1 VALAG
6 LETEKSPVKGSTI
19 EGVMSETSRLST
31 PQNPVYLDHA
41 ATTPMLAEA
50 IDALLPWLRDEFGNP
65 SGVHSVSRRARQGLE
80 EARDS
85 FAATIGAKAREIVF
99 TGGGTEAINLALT
112 GVLSDPTDMIAWSGI
127 EHDAVRSL
135 MEALS
140 KAGRGESLEL
150 TVDADGVLDLGAAE
164 TSLRAAGGRVR
175 AVCVMAVNNEVGT
188 VQPIGELRAL
198 MNRIVPKA
206 VLVVDAVQALSW
218 MDVAPIVAAADLV
231 AFSAHKFGGPK
242 GVGALMVREG
252 TQIAPLIH
260 GGGQERERRS
270 GTQNVAG
277 IVSMALAAK
286 LCAERRD
293 IARVGALRDR
303 LVDGLLTIEGCTE
316 TSPRS
321 VKVAG
326 NAHVCIEGVVSEEL
340 LVVLDQLG
348 VCASAGSACA
358 SGALHLSPVLM
369 AMGVPISRSAGALR
383 LTLGATTT
391 EADIDAALVAIPQA
405 VARLRS

>member
-1 VALAG
+1 MAEEFYDG
-6 LETEKSPVKGSTI
+6 R
-19 EGVMSETSRLST
+19 VMSVSSQHSVI
-31 PQNPVYLDHA
+31 PKPVYLDHA

-50 IDALLPWLRDEFGNP
+50 IDAFVPWLRDEFGNP

-112 GVLSDPTDMIAWSGI
+112 GVLADPTDVIAWSGI

-135 MEALS
+135 MESLV
-140 KAGRGESLEL
+140 KTGRGESLEL
-150 TVDADGVLDLGAAE
+150 AVDADGVLDLSAAE
-164 TSLRAAGGRVR
+164 KSLAAAGAKVR

-188 VQPIGELRAL
+188 VQPIAELRAL
-198 MNRIVPKA
+198 MNRLVPHA
-206 VLVVDAVQALSW
+206 VLVVDAVQALAW
-218 MDVAPIVAAADLV
+218 MDVTPIVAAADLV

-252 TQIAPLIH
+252 TPIAPLIH

-277 IVSMALAAK
+277 IVSMATAAK

-293 IARVGALRDR
+293 NARIAALRDR
-303 LVDGLLTIEGCTE
+303 LVDGLVAAIAGCSE
-316 TSPRS
+316 TSPRA

-326 NAHVCIEGVVSEEL
+326 NGHVCIEGVVSEEL

-348 VCASAGSACA
+348 ICASAGSACA

-369 AMGVPISRSAGALR
+369 AMGVPVSRSAGALR

-391 EADIDAALVAIPQA
+391 DDDIDAALVAIPQA

>member
-1 VALAG
+1 MAQPSKA
-6 LETEKSPVKGSTI
+6 S
-19 EGVMSETSRLST
+19 LSK
-31 PQNPVYLDHA
+31 PVYLDHA
-41 ATTPMLAEA
+41 ATTPMLVEA
-50 IDALLPWLRDEFGNP
+50 IDAFVPWLGDAFGNP

-85 FAATIGAKAREIVF
+85 FAETVGAKAREIVF

-112 GVLSDPTDMIAWSGI
+112 GVLTDPTDAVAWSGI

-135 MEALS
+135 VESLV
-140 KAGRGESLEL
+140 KTGRGESLEL
-150 TVDADGVLDLGAAE
+150 AVDADGVLDLTAAE
-164 TSLRAAGGRVR
+164 HRLAVAGAKVR

-188 VQPIGELRAL
+188 IQPIAELRAL
-198 MNRIVPKA
+198 MNRLVPHA
-206 VLVVDAVQALSW
+206 VLVVDAVQALAW
-218 MDVAPIVAAADLV
+218 MDVTPIVAAADLV

-252 TQIAPLIH
+252 TSLAPLIH

-293 IARVGALRDR
+293 VERIAPMRDR
-303 LVDGLLTIEGCTE
+303 LVDGLVAAIAGCSE
-316 TSPRS
+316 TSPRAT
-321 VKVAG
+321 KVAG

-348 VCASAGSACA
+348 ICASAGSACA

-369 AMGVPISRSAGALR
+369 AMGVPVSRSAGALR

-391 EADIDAALVAIPQA
+391 ESDIDAALVAIPQA
-405 VARLRS
+405 VKRLRS

>member
-1 VALAG
+1 
-6 LETEKSPVKGSTI
+6 
-19 EGVMSETSRLST
+19 MSVTSQFSAITR
-31 PQNPVYLDHA
+31 PVYLDHG
-41 ATTPMLAEA
+41 ATTPMLVEA
-50 IDALLPWLRDEFGNP
+50 IDAFLPWLRDEFGNP

-85 FAATIGAKAREIVF
+85 FAETIGAKAREIVF

-112 GVLSDPTDMIAWSGI
+112 GVLNDPSEVIAWSAI

-135 MEALS
+135 MQAMAKTDRCEP
-140 KAGRGESLEL
+140 LEL
-150 TVDADGVLDLGAAE
+150 SVGADGVLDLGAAE
-164 TSLRAAGGRVR
+164 TSLCAAGAKVR

-188 VQPIGELRAL
+188 VQPIVELRAL
-198 MNRIVPKA
+198 MHRVVPNA
-206 VLVVDAVQALSW
+206 VLVVDAVQALPW

-252 TQIAPLIH
+252 TPIAPLIH
-260 GGGQERERRS
+260 GGGQERDRRS

-293 IARVGALRDR
+293 GDRVAVLRDR
-303 LVDGLLTIEGCTE
+303 LVDGLLTIAGCTE

-348 VCASAGSACA
+348 ICASAGSACA

-369 AMGVPISRSAGALR
+369 AMGVPVSRSAGALR
-383 LTLGATTT
+383 LTLGASTT
-391 EADIDAALVAIPQA
+391 ESDIDAALVAIPQA
-405 VARLRS
+405 VQRLRS

>member
-1 VALAG
+1 
-6 LETEKSPVKGSTI
+6 
-19 EGVMSETSRLST
+19 MSADSHFPTLRT
-31 PQNPVYLDHA
+31 AVYLDHA
-41 ATTPMLAEA
+41 ATTPMLGEA
-50 IDALLPWLRDEFGNP
+50 IDALVPWLRDEFGNP

-112 GVLSDPTDMIAWSGI
+112 GVLNDPTDVIAWSGI

-135 MEALS
+135 MESLV
-140 KAGRGESLEL
+140 KTGRGESLEL
-150 TVDADGVLDLGAAE
+150 TVDADGVLDLSAAE
-164 TSLRAAGGRVR
+164 ASLAAVGAKVR

-188 VQPIGELRAL
+188 VQPIAELRAL
-198 MNRIVPKA
+198 MNRLVPHA
-206 VLVVDAVQALSW
+206 VLVVDAVQALAW
-218 MDVAPIVAAADLV
+218 IDVAPIVASADLV

-252 TQIAPLIH
+252 TPLAPLIH
-260 GGGQERERRS
+260 GGGQERDRRS

-277 IVSMALAAK
+277 IVSMALAAT
-286 LCAERRD
+286 LCSQRRD
-293 IARVGALRDR
+293 NVRIAALRDR
-303 LVDGLLTIEGCTE
+303 LVDGLVAAIEGCSE
-316 TSPRS
+316 TSPRT

-348 VCASAGSACA
+348 ICASAGSACA

-369 AMGVPISRSAGALR
+369 AMGVPVVRSAGALR

-391 EADIDAALVAIPQA
+391 EFDIDAALVAIPQA

>member
-1 VALAG
+1 MVQSSNSG
-6 LETEKSPVKGSTI
+6 E
-19 EGVMSETSRLST
+19 
-31 PQNPVYLDHA
+31 QPVYLDHA

-50 IDALLPWLRDEFGNP
+50 IDAFVPWLGDAFGNP

-85 FAATIGAKAREIVF
+85 FADTIGAKAREIVF

-112 GVLSDPTDMIAWSGI
+112 GVLTDPTDVVAWSGI

-135 MEALS
+135 MESLV
-140 KAGRGESLEL
+140 KTGRGESLEL
-150 TVDADGVLDLGAAE
+150 TVDADGVLDLSAAE
-164 TSLRAAGGRVR
+164 KSLAAAGAKVR

-188 VQPIGELRAL
+188 IQPIAELRAL
-198 MNRIVPKA
+198 MNRLVPHA

-252 TQIAPLIH
+252 TSLVPLIH

-293 IARVGALRDR
+293 NARIAVLRDR
-303 LVDGLLTIEGCTE
+303 LVDGLVAAIAGCSE
-316 TSPRS
+316 TSPRAT
-321 VKVAG
+321 KVAG
-326 NAHVCIEGVVSEEL
+326 NAHVCIQGVVSEEL

-348 VCASAGSACA
+348 ICASAGSACA

-369 AMGVPISRSAGALR
+369 AMGVPVSRSAGALR

-391 EADIDAALVAIPQA
+391 ESDIDAALVAIPQA

>member
-1 VALAG
+1 M
-6 LETEKSPVKGSTI
+6 SPRSLRRGSYHW
-19 EGVMSETSRLST
+19 GMLQSSQKPVLN
-31 PQNPVYLDHA
+31 QPVYLDHA

-140 KAGRGESLEL
+140 KTGRGESLEL
-150 TVDADGVLDLGAAE
+150 AVDADGVLDLGAAE

-198 MNRIVPKA
+198 INRIVPKA

-252 TQIAPLIH
+252 TPIAPLIY

-277 IVSMALAAK
+277 IVSMAVAAK

-293 IARVGALRDR
+293 VERIAALRDR
-303 LVDGLLTIEGCTE
+303 LVDGLLTIAGCTE

-348 VCASAGSACA
+348 ICASAGSACA

>member
-1 VALAG
+1 VQSSNSG
-6 LETEKSPVKGSTI
+6 E
-19 EGVMSETSRLST
+19 
-31 PQNPVYLDHA
+31 QPVYLDHA
-41 ATTPMLAEA
+41 ATTPMLGET
-50 IDALLPWLRDEFGNP
+50 IDAFVLWSRDQFGNP

-85 FAATIGAKAREIVF
+85 FAATIGARAREIVF

-112 GVLSDPTDMIAWSGI
+112 GVLNDPSDVIVWSGI

-135 MEALS
+135 MESLV
-140 KAGRGESLEL
+140 KTGRGESLEL
-150 TVDADGVLDLGAAE
+150 AVDADGVLDLSAAE
-164 TSLRAAGGRVR
+164 HRLAAAGAKVR

-188 VQPIGELRAL
+188 VQPIEELRAL
-198 MNRIVPKA
+198 MNRLVPHA
-206 VLVVDAVQALSW
+206 VLVVDAVQALAW
-218 MDVAPIVAAADLV
+218 IDVAPIVAAADLV

-252 TQIAPLIH
+252 TPLAPLIH

-293 IARVGALRDR
+293 TARIASMRDR
-303 LVDGLLTIEGCTE
+303 LVDGLVAEIAGCSE
-316 TSPRS
+316 TSPRA

-348 VCASAGSACA
+348 ICASAGSACA

-369 AMGVPISRSAGALR
+369 AMGVPVSRSAGALR

-391 EADIDAALVAIPQA
+391 ESDIDAALVAIPQA

>member
-1 VALAG
+1 
-6 LETEKSPVKGSTI
+6 
-19 EGVMSETSRLST
+19 
-31 PQNPVYLDHA
+31 
-41 ATTPMLAEA
+41 MLAEA

-112 GVLSDPTDMIAWSGI
+112 GVLSDPTDVIAWSGI

-135 MEALS
+135 MEALG
-140 KAGRGESLEL
+140 KTGRGESLEL
-150 TVDADGVLDLGAAE
+150 AVDADGVLDLGAAE

-188 VQPIGELRAL
+188 VQPIAELRVL
-198 MNRIVPKA
+198 MNGIVPKA

-252 TQIAPLIH
+252 TPIAPLIY

-293 IARVGALRDR
+293 VARIAALRDR
-303 LVDGLLTIEGCTE
+303 LVDGLLTIAGCTE

-348 VCASAGSACA
+348 ICASAGSACA

-391 EADIDAALVAIPQA
+391 EADIDAALVTIPQA

>member
-1 VALAG
+1 MAQ
-6 LETEKSPVKGSTI
+6 PST
-19 EGVMSETSRLST
+19 TTLSK
-31 PQNPVYLDHA
+31 PVYLDHA

-50 IDALLPWLRDEFGNP
+50 IDAFVPWLGDAFGNP

-85 FAATIGAKAREIVF
+85 FAYTIGAKAREIVF

-112 GVLSDPTDMIAWSGI
+112 GVLSNPTDVIAWSGI

-135 MEALS
+135 MESLF
-140 KAGRGESLEL
+140 KTGRGESLEL
-150 TVDADGVLDLGAAE
+150 AVDADGVLDLSAAE
-164 TSLRAAGGRVR
+164 KSLAAAGAKVR

-188 VQPIGELRAL
+188 VQPIEELRAL
-198 MNRIVPKA
+198 MNRLVPDA
-206 VLVVDAVQALSW
+206 VLVVDAVQALAW
-218 MDVAPIVAAADLV
+218 MDVTPIVAAADLV

-242 GVGALMVREG
+242 GVGVLMVREG
-252 TQIAPLIH
+252 TPIAPLIH

-293 IARVGALRDR
+293 NARIAALRDR
-303 LVDGLLTIEGCTE
+303 LVNGLVAAIVGCSE
-316 TSPRS
+316 TSPRA

-326 NAHVCIEGVVSEEL
+326 NGHVCIEGVVSEEL

-348 VCASAGSACA
+348 ICASAGSACA

-369 AMGVPISRSAGALR
+369 AMGVPVSRSAGALR

-391 EADIDAALVAIPQA
+391 DDDIDAALVAIPQA

>member
-1 VALAG
+1 MAQEFYDRRVM
-6 LETEKSPVKGSTI
+6 PV
-19 EGVMSETSRLST
+19 T
-31 PQNPVYLDHA
+31 PHFSAISNPVYLDHA
-41 ATTPMLAEA
+41 ATTPMLVEA
-50 IDALLPWLRDEFGNP
+50 IDALIPWLRDEYGNP

-112 GVLSDPTDMIAWSGI
+112 GVLNNPSNVIAWSGI

-135 MEALS
+135 MEAS
-140 KAGRGESLEL
+140 VKAGRCESLEL
-150 TVDADGVLDLGAAE
+150 TVDADGVLDLVAARL
-164 TSLRAAGGRVR
+164 SLVAAGQKVR

-188 VQPIGELRAL
+188 VQPIEELRAL
-198 MNRIVPKA
+198 MNKIVPRA
-206 VLVVDAVQALSW
+206 VLIVDAVQALAW
-218 MDVAPIVAAADLV
+218 TDVAPIVAAADLV

-252 TQIAPLIH
+252 TPITPLIH

-293 IARVGALRDR
+293 LARIALLRDR
-303 LVDGLLTIEGCTE
+303 LVDGLLTIAGCTE

-348 VCASAGSACA
+348 ICASAGSACA

-369 AMGVPISRSAGALR
+369 AMGVPVSRSAGALR

-391 EADIDAALVAIPQA
+391 YSDIDAALVAIPQA

>member
-1 VALAG
+1 LG
-6 LETEKSPVKGSTI
+6 ET
-19 EGVMSETSRLST
+19 
-31 PQNPVYLDHA
+31 
-41 ATTPMLAEA
+41 
-50 IDALLPWLRDEFGNP
+50 IDAFVLWSRDQFGNP

-85 FAATIGAKAREIVF
+85 FADTIGAKAREIVF

-112 GVLSDPTDMIAWSGI
+112 GVLNDPSDVIVWSGI

-135 MEALS
+135 VESLV
-140 KAGRGESLEL
+140 KTGRGESLEL
-150 TVDADGVLDLGAAE
+150 TVDADGVLDLRAAE
-164 TSLRAAGGRVR
+164 KSLEAAGAKVR
-175 AVCVMAVNNEVGT
+175 AVCVMAINNEVGT
-188 VQPIGELRAL
+188 IQPIAELREL
-198 MNRIVPKA
+198 MNRLVPHA

-252 TQIAPLIH
+252 TPLAPLIH

-286 LCAERRD
+286 LCAVRRD
-293 IARVGALRDR
+293 NARIAALRDR
-303 LVDGLLTIEGCTE
+303 LVDGLVAAIVGCSE
-316 TSPRS
+316 TSPRA

-348 VCASAGSACA
+348 ICASAGSACA

-369 AMGVPISRSAGALR
+369 AMGVPVSRSAGALR

-391 EADIDAALVAIPQA
+391 DADIDAALVAIPQA

>member
-1 VALAG
+1 MVTAQKTSLAN
-6 LETEKSPVKGSTI
+6 TT
-19 EGVMSETSRLST
+19 
-31 PQNPVYLDHA
+31 VYLDHA
-41 ATTPMLAEA
+41 ATTPMLGEA
-50 IDALLPWLRDEFGNP
+50 IDVMVPWLRDQFGNP

-99 TGGGTEAINLALT
+99 TGGGTEAMNLALT
-112 GVLSDPTDMIAWSGI
+112 GVLCNPTDVIAWSGI

-135 MEALS
+135 MEALG
-140 KAGRGESLEL
+140 KAARGDSLEL
-150 TVDADGVLDLGAAE
+150 AVDADGVLDLAAAE
-164 TSLRAAGGRVR
+164 LSLRAAGGRVR

-188 VQPIGELRAL
+188 VQPIGELRAQ
-198 MNRIVPKA
+198 MNRIAPNA

-252 TQIAPLIH
+252 TPLAPLIH

-277 IVSMALAAK
+277 IVSMAVAAK

-293 IARVGALRDR
+293 VERIALLRDR
-303 LVDGLLTIEGCTE
+303 LVDGLLAIAGCTE

-348 VCASAGSACA
+348 ICASAGSACA

-369 AMGVPISRSAGALR
+369 AMGVPVSRSAGALR

-391 EADIDAALVAIPQA
+391 DADIDAALVAIPQA

>member
-1 VALAG
+1 M
-6 LETEKSPVKGSTI
+6 PV
-19 EGVMSETSRLST
+19 TSQFSAITR
-31 PQNPVYLDHA
+31 PVYLDHG
-41 ATTPMLAEA
+41 ATTPMLVEA
-50 IDALLPWLRDEFGNP
+50 IDAFLPWLRDEFGNP

-85 FAATIGAKAREIVF
+85 FAETIGAKAREIVF

-112 GVLSDPTDMIAWSGI
+112 GVLNDPSEVIAWSAI

-135 MEALS
+135 MQAMAKTDRCEP
-140 KAGRGESLEL
+140 LEL
-150 TVDADGVLDLGAAE
+150 SVGADGVLDLGAAE
-164 TSLRAAGGRVR
+164 TSLCAAGAKVR

-188 VQPIGELRAL
+188 VQPIVELRAL
-198 MNRIVPKA
+198 MHRVVPNA
-206 VLVVDAVQALSW
+206 VLVVDAVQALPW

-252 TQIAPLIH
+252 TPIAPLIH
-260 GGGQERERRS
+260 GGGQERDRRS

-293 IARVGALRDR
+293 GDRVAVLRDR
-303 LVDGLLTIEGCTE
+303 LVDGLLTIAGCTE

-348 VCASAGSACA
+348 ICASAGSACA

-369 AMGVPISRSAGALR
+369 AMGVPVSRSAGALR
-383 LTLGATTT
+383 LTLGASTT
-391 EADIDAALVAIPQA
+391 ESDIDAALVAIPHA
-405 VARLRS
+405 VQRLRS

>member
-1 VALAG
+1 MSSVVA
-6 LETEKSPVKGSTI
+6 
-19 EGVMSETSRLST
+19 T
-31 PQNPVYLDHA
+31 PKPVYLDHA

-50 IDALLPWLRDEFGNP
+50 IDAFVPWLGDSFGNP

-85 FAATIGAKAREIVF
+85 FADTIGAKAREIVF

-112 GVLSDPTDMIAWSGI
+112 GVLADPTDVIAWSGI

-135 MEALS
+135 MESLV
-140 KAGRGESLEL
+140 KTGRGESLEL
-150 TVDADGVLDLGAAE
+150 AVDADGVLDLSPAE
-164 TSLRAAGGRVR
+164 KSLAAAGAKVR

-188 VQPIGELRAL
+188 VQPIAELRAL
-198 MNRIVPKA
+198 MNRLVPHA
-206 VLVVDAVQALSW
+206 VLVVDAVQALAW

-252 TQIAPLIH
+252 TPIAPLIH

-293 IARVGALRDR
+293 GARIAALRDR
-303 LVDGLLTIEGCTE
+303 LVDGLLAAIAGCSE
-316 TSPRS
+316 TSPRA

-326 NAHVCIEGVVSEEL
+326 NGHVCIEGVVSEEL

-348 VCASAGSACA
+348 ICASAGSACA

-369 AMGVPISRSAGALR
+369 AMGVPVSRSAGALR

-391 EADIDAALVAIPQA
+391 ESDIDAALVAIPQA

>member
-1 VALAG
+1 MSSVVA
-6 LETEKSPVKGSTI
+6 
-19 EGVMSETSRLST
+19 TSK
-31 PQNPVYLDHA
+31 PVYLDHA

-50 IDALLPWLRDEFGNP
+50 IDAFVPWLGDAFGNP

-85 FAATIGAKAREIVF
+85 FAETIGSKAREIVF

-112 GVLSDPTDMIAWSGI
+112 GVLTASTDVIAWSGI

-135 MEALS
+135 MESLV
-140 KAGRGESLEL
+140 KTGRGESLEL
-150 TVDADGVLDLGAAE
+150 AVDGDGVLDLSAAE
-164 TSLRAAGGRVR
+164 QRLAAAGAKVR

-188 VQPIGELRAL
+188 IQPIAELRAL
-198 MNRIVPKA
+198 MNRLVPHA

-218 MDVAPIVAAADLV
+218 MDVTPIVGAADLV

-252 TQIAPLIH
+252 TPIAPLIH

-286 LCAERRD
+286 LCAGRRD
-293 IARVGALRDR
+293 VERIALLRDR
-303 LVDGLLTIEGCTE
+303 LVDGLVAEIVGCSE
-316 TSPRS
+316 TSPRT

-326 NAHVCIEGVVSEEL
+326 NAHVCIDGVVSEEL

-348 VCASAGSACA
+348 ICASAGSACA

-369 AMGVPISRSAGALR
+369 AMGVPASRSAGALR

-391 EADIDAALVAIPQA
+391 ESDIDAALVAITQA
-405 VARLRS
+405 VLRLRS

>member
-1 VALAG
+1 MVTAQKTSLAN
-6 LETEKSPVKGSTI
+6 TT
-19 EGVMSETSRLST
+19 
-31 PQNPVYLDHA
+31 VYLDHA
-41 ATTPMLAEA
+41 ATTPMLGEA
-50 IDALLPWLRDEFGNP
+50 IDVMVPWLRDQFGNP

-99 TGGGTEAINLALT
+99 TGGGTEAMNLALT
-112 GVLSDPTDMIAWSGI
+112 GVLCDPTDVIAWSGI

-135 MEALS
+135 MEALG
-140 KAGRGESLEL
+140 KAARGESLEL
-150 TVDADGVLDLGAAE
+150 AVDADGVLDLAAAE
-164 TSLRAAGGRVR
+164 LSLRAAGGRVR

-188 VQPIGELRAL
+188 VQPIGELRAQ
-198 MNRIVPKA
+198 MNRIAPNA

-252 TQIAPLIH
+252 TPLAPLIH

-277 IVSMALAAK
+277 IVSMAVAAK

-293 IARVGALRDR
+293 VERIALLRDR
-303 LVDGLLTIEGCTE
+303 LVDGLLAIAGCTE

-348 VCASAGSACA
+348 ICASAGSACA

-369 AMGVPISRSAGALR
+369 AMGVPVSRSAGALR

-391 EADIDAALVAIPQA
+391 DADIDAALVAIPQA

>member
-1 VALAG
+1 MVTAQKTSLAN
-6 LETEKSPVKGSTI
+6 TT
-19 EGVMSETSRLST
+19 
-31 PQNPVYLDHA
+31 VYLDHA
-41 ATTPMLAEA
+41 ATTPMLGEA
-50 IDALLPWLRDEFGNP
+50 IDVMVPWLRDQFGNP

-99 TGGGTEAINLALT
+99 TGGGTEAMNLALT
-112 GVLSDPTDMIAWSGI
+112 GVLCDPTDVIAWSGI

-135 MEALS
+135 MEALG
-140 KAGRGESLEL
+140 KAARGESLEL
-150 TVDADGVLDLGAAE
+150 AVDADGVLDLAAAE
-164 TSLRAAGGRVR
+164 LSLRAAGGRVR

-188 VQPIGELRAL
+188 VQPIGELRAQ
-198 MNRIVPKA
+198 MNRIAPNA

-252 TQIAPLIH
+252 TPLAPLIH

-277 IVSMALAAK
+277 IVSMAVAAK

-293 IARVGALRDR
+293 VERIAVLRDR
-303 LVDGLLTIEGCTE
+303 LVDGLLAIAGCTE

-348 VCASAGSACA
+348 ICASAGSACA

-369 AMGVPISRSAGALR
+369 AMGVPVSRSAGALR

-391 EADIDAALVAIPQA
+391 DADIDAALVAIPQA

>member
-1 VALAG
+1 MSCA
-6 LETEKSPVKGSTI
+6 SPKTNQVGI
-19 EGVMSETSRLST
+19 AA
-31 PQNPVYLDHA
+31 VYLDHA
-41 ATTPMLAEA
+41 ATTPMVEEA
-50 IDALLPWLRDEFGNP
+50 IDALLPWLRDAFGNP

-85 FAATIGAKAREIVF
+85 FAETVGAKAREIVF
-99 TGGGTEAINLALT
+99 TGGGTEAINSALT
-112 GVLSDPTDMIAWSGI
+112 GVLLDPSDVIAWSGI

-135 MEALS
+135 MEALV
-140 KAGRGESLEL
+140 KAGRCESLEL
-150 TVDADGVLDLGAAE
+150 AVNADGVLDLGAAE
-164 TSLRAAGGRVR
+164 QSLLRASGRVR

-188 VQPIGELRAL
+188 VQPIAELRAL
-198 MNRIVPKA
+198 MKSVCPDA
-206 VLVVDAVQALSW
+206 VLVVDAVQALPW
-218 MDVAPIVAAADLV
+218 MDVSPVVAAADLV

-252 TQIAPLIH
+252 TPIAPLIH
-260 GGGQERERRS
+260 GGGQERDRRS

-293 IARVGALRDR
+293 IARIALLRDR
-303 LVDGLLTIEGCTE
+303 LVDGLLTIAGCTE

-348 VCASAGSACA
+348 ICASAGSACA

-369 AMGVPISRSAGALR
+369 AMGVPVSRSAGALR
-383 LTLGATTT
+383 LTLGASTT
-391 EADIDAALVAIPQA
+391 EFDIDAALVAIPQA
-405 VARLRS
+405 VVRLRA

>member
-1 VALAG
+1 MVTAQKTSLAN
-6 LETEKSPVKGSTI
+6 TT
-19 EGVMSETSRLST
+19 
-31 PQNPVYLDHA
+31 VYLDHA
-41 ATTPMLAEA
+41 ATTPMLGEA
-50 IDALLPWLRDEFGNP
+50 IDVMVPWLRDQFGNP

-99 TGGGTEAINLALT
+99 TGGGTEAMNLALT
-112 GVLSDPTDMIAWSGI
+112 GVLCDPTDVIAWSGI

-135 MEALS
+135 MEALGR
-140 KAGRGESLEL
+140 AARGESLEL
-150 TVDADGVLDLGAAE
+150 AVDADGVLDLAAAE
-164 TSLRAAGGRVR
+164 LSLRAAGGRVR

-188 VQPIGELRAL
+188 VQPIGELRAQ
-198 MNRIVPKA
+198 MNRIAPNA

-252 TQIAPLIH
+252 TPLAPLIH

-277 IVSMALAAK
+277 IVSMAVAAK

-293 IARVGALRDR
+293 VERIAVLRDR
-303 LVDGLLTIEGCTE
+303 LVDGLLAIAGCTE

-348 VCASAGSACA
+348 ICASAGSACA

-369 AMGVPISRSAGALR
+369 AMGVPVSRSAGALR

-391 EADIDAALVAIPQA
+391 DADIDAALVAIPQA

>member
-1 VALAG
+1 MLGTSPFA
-6 LETEKSPVKGSTI
+6 ETRK
-19 EGVMSETSRLST
+19 L
-31 PQNPVYLDHA
+31 VYLDHA
-41 ATTPMLAEA
+41 ATTPMLDEA
-50 IDALLPWLRDEFGNP
+50 IDAMVPWLRHEFGNP

-85 FAATIGAKAREIVF
+85 FAKTVGAKAREIVF

-112 GVLSDPTDMIAWSGI
+112 GVLTDARDVIAWSGI

-135 MEALS
+135 MEAFV
-140 KAGRGESLEL
+140 KPGRCASIEL
-150 TVDADGVLDLGAAE
+150 AVDADGVLDLGAAE
-164 TSLRAAGGRVR
+164 ASLRSVGETIR

-188 VQPIGELRAL
+188 VQPIVELRAL
-198 MNRIVPKA
+198 INQIVPKA
-206 VLVVDAVQALSW
+206 LLVVDAVQALSW
-218 MDVAPIVAAADLV
+218 LDVSPIVAVADLV

-252 TQIAPLIH
+252 TPLTPLIH

-277 IVSMALAAK
+277 IVSMAVAANA
-286 LCAERRD
+286 CSERRNVD
-293 IARVGALRDR
+293 QIAVMRDR
-303 LVDGLLTIEGCTE
+303 LVDGLLNIEGCTE

-348 VCASAGSACA
+348 ICASAGSACA

-369 AMGVPISRSAGALR
+369 AMGVPVSRSGGALR

-405 VARLRS
+405 VQRLRS

>member
-1 VALAG
+1 MAQPSKA
-6 LETEKSPVKGSTI
+6 S
-19 EGVMSETSRLST
+19 LSK
-31 PQNPVYLDHA
+31 PVYLDHA
-41 ATTPMLAEA
+41 ATTPMLVEA
-50 IDALLPWLRDEFGNP
+50 IDAFVPWLGDAFGNP

-85 FAATIGAKAREIVF
+85 FAETVGAKAREIVF

-112 GVLSDPTDMIAWSGI
+112 GVLTDPTDAVAWSGI

-135 MEALS
+135 VESLV
-140 KAGRGESLEL
+140 KTGRGESLEL
-150 TVDADGVLDLGAAE
+150 AVDADGVLDLTAAE
-164 TSLRAAGGRVR
+164 HRLAVAGAKVR

-188 VQPIGELRAL
+188 IQPIAELRAL
-198 MNRIVPKA
+198 MNRLVPHA
-206 VLVVDAVQALSW
+206 VLVVDAVQALAW
-218 MDVAPIVAAADLV
+218 MDVTPIVAAADLV

-252 TQIAPLIH
+252 TSLAPLIH

-293 IARVGALRDR
+293 VERIAPMRDR
-303 LVDGLLTIEGCTE
+303 LVDGLVAAIAGCSE
-316 TSPRS
+316 TSPRAT
-321 VKVAG
+321 KVAG

-348 VCASAGSACA
+348 ICASAGSACA

-369 AMGVPISRSAGALR
+369 AMGLPVSRSAGALR

-391 EADIDAALVAIPQA
+391 ESDIDAALVAIPQA
-405 VARLRS
+405 VKRLRS

>member
-1 VALAG
+1 MAQ
-6 LETEKSPVKGSTI
+6 PSTA
-19 EGVMSETSRLST
+19 TLSK
-31 PQNPVYLDHA
+31 PVYLDHA

-50 IDALLPWLRDEFGNP
+50 IDAFVPWLGDSFGNP
-65 SGVHSVSRRARQGLE
+65 SGVHSESRRARQGLE

-85 FAATIGAKAREIVF
+85 FADTIGAKAREIVF

-112 GVLSDPTDMIAWSGI
+112 GVLNDPSDVIVWSGI

-135 MEALS
+135 VESLV
-140 KAGRGESLEL
+140 KTGRGESLEL
-150 TVDADGVLDLGAAE
+150 TVDADGVLDLRAAE
-164 TSLRAAGGRVR
+164 KSLEAAGAKVR
-175 AVCVMAVNNEVGT
+175 AVCVMAINNEVGT
-188 VQPIGELRAL
+188 IQPIAELREL
-198 MNRIVPKA
+198 VNRLVPHA

-252 TQIAPLIH
+252 TPLAPLIH

-286 LCAERRD
+286 LCAVRRD
-293 IARVGALRDR
+293 NARIAALRDR
-303 LVDGLLTIEGCTE
+303 LVDGLVAAIVGCSE
-316 TSPRS
+316 TSPRA

-348 VCASAGSACA
+348 ICASAGSACA

-369 AMGVPISRSAGALR
+369 AMGVPVSRSAGALR

-391 EADIDAALVAIPQA
+391 DADIDAALVAIPQA

>member
-1 VALAG
+1 MDPML
-6 LETEKSPVKGSTI
+6 
-19 EGVMSETSRLST
+19 LSQQSGT
-31 PQNPVYLDHA
+31 AKPPVYLDHA

-50 IDALLPWLRDEFGNP
+50 IDAFVPWLGDAFGNP

-85 FAATIGAKAREIVF
+85 FADTIGAKAREIVF

-112 GVLSDPTDMIAWSGI
+112 GVLADPTDVIAWSGI

-135 MEALS
+135 MESLV
-140 KAGRGESLEL
+140 KTGRGESREL
-150 TVDADGVLDLGAAE
+150 AVDADGVLDLGAAE
-164 TSLRAAGGRVR
+164 KSLAAAGAKVR

-188 VQPIGELRAL
+188 VQPIEELHAL
-198 MNRIVPKA
+198 MNRLVPQA
-206 VLVVDAVQALSW
+206 VLVVDAVQALAW
-218 MDVAPIVAAADLV
+218 MDVTPIVAAADLV

-252 TQIAPLIH
+252 TPIAPLIH

-277 IVSMALAAK
+277 IVSMATAAK

-293 IARVGALRDR
+293 NARIAALRDR
-303 LVDGLLTIEGCTE
+303 LVDGLVAGIVGCSE
-316 TSPRS
+316 TSPRA

-348 VCASAGSACA
+348 ICASAGSACA

-369 AMGVPISRSAGALR
+369 AMGVPVSRSSGALR

-405 VARLRS
+405 VQRLQS

>member
-1 VALAG
+1 MVQSSNSG
-6 LETEKSPVKGSTI
+6 E
-19 EGVMSETSRLST
+19 
-31 PQNPVYLDHA
+31 QPVYLDHA

-50 IDALLPWLRDEFGNP
+50 IDVFVPWLGDSFGNP

-85 FAATIGAKAREIVF
+85 FADTIGAKAREIVF

-112 GVLSDPTDMIAWSGI
+112 GVLTASTDLIAWSGI

-135 MEALS
+135 MESLV
-140 KAGRGESLEL
+140 KTGRGESLEL
-150 TVDADGVLDLGAAE
+150 TVDADGVLDLSAAE
-164 TSLRAAGGRVR
+164 KSLAAAGAKVR
-175 AVCVMAVNNEVGT
+175 AVCVMAINNEVGT
-188 VQPIGELRAL
+188 IQPIAELREL
-198 MNRIVPKA
+198 MNRLVPHA

-252 TQIAPLIH
+252 TPLAPLIH

-286 LCAERRD
+286 LCAVRRD
-293 IARVGALRDR
+293 NARIAALRDR
-303 LVDGLLTIEGCTE
+303 LVDGLVAEIAGCSE
-316 TSPRS
+316 TSPRAT
-321 VKVAG
+321 KVAG

-348 VCASAGSACA
+348 ICASAGSACA

-369 AMGVPISRSAGALR
+369 AMGVPVSRSAGALR

-391 EADIDAALVAIPQA
+391 ESDIDAALVAIPQA
-405 VARLRS
+405 VQRLRS